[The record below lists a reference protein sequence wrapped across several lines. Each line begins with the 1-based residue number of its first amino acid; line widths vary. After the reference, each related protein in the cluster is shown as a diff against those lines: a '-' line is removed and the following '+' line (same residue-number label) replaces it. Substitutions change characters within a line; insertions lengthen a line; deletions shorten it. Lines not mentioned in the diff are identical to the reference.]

1 MASRRNLKKDI
12 NYLTSQIIGECYTCK
27 YLFPN
32 TDSEQIMNIINDSV
46 LMHNNLI
53 NKVNNLNIENNN
65 MTLKLYYK
73 NIFKELLSNTDT
85 LLERLNKLA
94 PIDK

>member
-27 YLFPN
+27 YLFPKIE
-32 TDSEQIMNIINDSV
+32 SGQIIKIINDTV
-46 LMHNNLI
+46 IMHNNLI
-53 NKVNNLNIENNN
+53 NKVNNLNIEKDNKS
-65 MTLKLYYK
+65 TKLYYK
-73 NIFKELLSNTDT
+73 NIFKELLSNTDA

-94 PIDK
+94 PINK